1 MAQPLVDCNA
11 IEAFFDA
18 FAGQHLFRAI
28 DHASEEA
35 TSFYGELWQ
44 FLPDLQRL
52 NAEGRSIYFCVNDP
66 GSLLARTAAFTDLR
80 CIWQDAE
87 PGKTKDPAHEPEIA
101 GQKAHFTV
109 ETSPGRF
116 QRFWLCDPVPADMWP
131 IIHRR
136 MVEWH
141 GHDHECDTGPAQ
153 IMRAPGFRN
162 IKFKPDGSLF
172 HPTKP
177 VAVIVHN
184 RSQLPRLTLAV
195 VATHFAFPDPL
206 AAVDPNMT
214 NAAQSI
220 QSSGRADN
228 VVPFDRTKPR
238 RAETVDTR
246 NADAQQRAQLH
257 GVPRSSIR
265 LEDILETL
273 ALLNPSMG
281 RNEWRKV
288 GGALHFM
295 FEGSDIGL
303 NIFETWSAEGANYKG
318 GFDCVALWNGLD
330 LEHPHPSHWLTLKQM
345 ARQVKPGAAE
355 RERLRSPAFER
366 LRKELEPSHDYRQ
379 LVIHFSERKR
389 TSEGYSQVPEPN
401 SKQNTEDLLHGLG
414 TVARWDLFTS
424 CVVLNDKRMDHAALV
439 DLHSAA
445 FDHGW
450 KPSRAALA
458 EFIEGIARQASFNSA
473 QVYFNGL
480 SGKWDGVHRLSTL
493 FQRHMG
499 APDSPSIREL
509 GQLIPYA
516 VVRRA
521 FNPGFKFDLMP
532 ILQGPQGFGKSS
544 IFQLLCPNEE
554 WFVNSVRLDLEEK
567 RLYTQIQGKL
577 FAEFGELSGKKNA
590 EIEKI
595 KAFVTQQTDAYV
607 KNHEKVPTE
616 DKRVC
621 IFVGTTNEHRVL
633 RDLTGNRRFPIIP
646 VTKEL
651 DWDAFRAER
660 DQLWAKTVSW
670 EELTTDLR
678 LSPEA
683 VADMENIQQVRI
695 DRDVTVEEHFDELNA
710 FEEGFVHR
718 NAIWDALGFGNGRD
732 RDKKLTAT
740 ARYSLNDLEK
750 MLRHAGWSVSEV
762 TKHDGGQGR
771 GHFRKKGRHLVKEI
785 VYSSNAFMYKAE
797 LDEEGKRLL
806 DDDKAKM

>member
-131 IIHRR
+131 VIHRR

-184 RSQLPRLTLAV
+184 RSHLPRLTLAA

-228 VVPFDRTKPR
+228 VVPFDRAKAKPSPSMDR
-238 RAETVDTR
+238 SNRDE
-246 NADAQQRAQLH
+246 QQHQQLH
-257 GVPRSSIR
+257 GITRSQIV
-265 LEDILETL
+265 LETL
-273 ALLNPSMG
+273 LETMAKLNPSMG

-330 LEHPHPSHWLTLKQM
+330 LEHPHPAHWITLRQM
-345 ARQVKPGAAE
+345 AGQIKAGAAE
-355 RERLRSPAFER
+355 KERLRSPAFER
-366 LRKELEPSHDYRQ
+366 LRKELEPYLDYRQ
-379 LVIHFSERKR
+379 LTIHFPELRR
-389 TSEGYSQVPEPN
+389 THEGFAPTPEPN
-401 SKQNTEDLLHGLG
+401 SKRNTEAFLQGLG
-414 TVARWDLFTS
+414 ITARWDSFTG
-424 CVVLNDKRMDHAALV
+424 VVRLNGERLTQEILI
-439 DLHSAA
+439 DLHAFA
-445 FDHGW
+445 FDHDW
-450 KPSRAALA
+450 KPSRNTLR
-458 EFIEGIARQASFNSA
+458 EFIEGIARQASYNPAQDYFNS
-473 QVYFNGL
+473 L
-480 SGKWDGVHRLSTL
+480 SGKWDGTYRLATM
-493 FQRHMG
+493 FQRLMG
-499 APDSPSIREL
+499 APDSPSVREI
-509 GQLIPYA
+509 GQLLLYA

-521 FNPGFKFDLMP
+521 FNPGFKFDMMP
-532 ILQGPQGFGKSS
+532 LIQGVQELGKSS
-544 IFQLLCPNEE
+544 LFRLLCPNEE
-554 WFVNSVRLDLEEK
+554 WFLNSVRLDLEEK

-577 FAEFGELSGKKNA
+577 FVEFGELAGKKSA

-595 KAFVTQQTDAYV
+595 KAFVTQQKDEYI
-607 KNHEKVPTE
+607 KNHATE
-616 DKRVC
+616 VTENKRVAV
-621 IFVGTTNEHRVL
+621 FVGTTNEHRVL
-633 RDLTGNRRFPIIP
+633 RDLTGNRRFPIVP

-651 DWDAFRAER
+651 QWEELLAER
-660 DQLWAKTVSW
+660 DQLWAEAVSW
-670 EELTTDLR
+670 EELTPELR
-678 LSPEA
+678 FSPEA
-683 VADMENIQQVRI
+683 VADMEQLQQTRI
-695 DRDVTVEEHFDELNA
+695 DRDVTVEEIFDELNA

-718 NAIWDALGFGNGRD
+718 NAIWSALGFSNGRD

-750 MLRHAGWSVSEV
+750 MLRHAGWSISEK
-762 TKHDGGQGR
+762 TRHDGGQGR

-785 VYSSNAFMYKAE
+785 VYSGSRFLYKA
-797 LDEEGKRLL
+797 DMKEEADDLL
-806 DDDKAKM
+806 E